1 MEFVV
6 FGVKRSRQVDPH
18 LEVLPSTDN
27 KSLGLVEVGVVLGAV
42 HPLAALHQVYRS
54 HSEEEI
60 CGNTTVGWTA
70 GPAFA
75 LVMVQWRARTL
86 QLAVAST
93 LGLLYWCFSLLVIAI
108 VRCDQSV
115 LAIIVHC
122 GLTARAEPAQP
133 PPTGL
138 LRPAL
143 LGLHFFPPHI
153 LQTSQGDGGEA
164 SHCRSVSDCLPPH
177 PVRRQR

>member
-6 FGVKRSRQVDPH
+6 FGVKRSRQANPH

-27 KSLGLVEVGVVLGAV
+27 KSLSQEEVGVVPGPV
-42 HPLAALHQVYRS
+42 RPLAALHQVYRS

-60 CGNTTVGWTA
+60 CGNTTVGWA
-70 GPAFA
+70 GGPAFA
-75 LVMVQWRARTL
+75 LVTVQSRPRTL
-86 QLAVAST
+86 QLTASS
-93 LGLLYWCFSLLVIAI
+93 LWLLCRYFSLLVMAI

-115 LAIIVHC
+115 LAAIVRC

-133 PPTGL
+133 PPIGL

-143 LGLHFFPPHI
+143 LGLRFSPPHV
-153 LQTSQGDGGEA
+153 LQTSQGDGREA
-164 SHCRSVSDCLPPH
+164 SHCRSVSNRLPPH
-177 PVRRQR
+177 PVRKQR